1 MKAGDK
7 VYRVC
12 GAIKT
17 LSGFRYGTLSGK
29 DIITVWCHPP
39 IPVRDY
45 DWCAYH
51 EGDEEIAG
59 RYGWGKS
66 EMEALDDMRRLDRER
81 FEEQMAHM
89 DIV

>member
-1 MKAGDK
+1 MKAGDSM
-7 VYRVC
+7 
-12 GAIKT
+12 KT

-29 DIITVWCHPP
+29 DIITVHCFPP

-51 EGDEEIAG
+51 DGDEETAG
-59 RYGWGKS
+59 RYGWGKT
-66 EMEALDDMRRLDRER
+66 EQEALDDMRRLDHER
-81 FEEQMAHM
+81 FEEEQAHM